1 MLYISIKLLEYSVF
15 LQIAMKSLSILR
27 YLTDHL
33 EQVSLG
39 VTTRMTITH
48 DVPILLT
55 QLLESKPWAHVK
67 KGRVMIFEGSDW
79 IECSEDDDG
88 QLPKLEAQAWIALY
102 NLLSKRVC
110 TDKYELN
117 SYRLNVVTKLAAQIN
132 EDKENQLPILTK
144 LREWLLR
151 LSLTK
156 PSAASA
162 SSKDLVLIETVS
174 EIFTSLHNRYS
185 THFDVIAQAQS
196 DTFLGETSA
205 AWQAE
210 AGRILETLDS
220 EAAQS
225 LLVVGDHPK
234 SGCIKCQAPVA
245 KSRCSRCRKVR
256 YCSRECQAQHWPQHR
271 QRCCPN
277 SC

>member
-1 MLYISIKLLEYSVF
+1 MF

-39 VTTRMTITH
+39 VTTQMTITH
-48 DVPILLT
+48 DVTILLT

-79 IECSEDDDG
+79 IECPKDDDS

-117 SYRLNVVTKLAAQIN
+117 NYRLNVVTKLATQIN

-151 LSLTK
+151 LSLAK
-156 PSAASA
+156 PLAA
-162 SSKDLVLIETVS
+162 SSKDLVLIETVN
-174 EIFTSLHNRYS
+174 EIFTSMHTRYS
-185 THFDVIAQAQS
+185 SHFDAIAQAQS

-205 AWQAE
+205 SWQAE
-210 AGRILETLDS
+210 AGRLLETLDS

-225 LLVVGDHPK
+225 LLVLGDHPK
-234 SGCIKCQAPVA
+234 SGCVQCQVPVA
-245 KSRCSRCRKVR
+245 KSRCSRCQTVR
-256 YCSRECQAQHWPQHR
+256 YCSRECQAQHWPRHR
-271 QRCCPN
+271 QRCCP
-277 SC
+277 SLC